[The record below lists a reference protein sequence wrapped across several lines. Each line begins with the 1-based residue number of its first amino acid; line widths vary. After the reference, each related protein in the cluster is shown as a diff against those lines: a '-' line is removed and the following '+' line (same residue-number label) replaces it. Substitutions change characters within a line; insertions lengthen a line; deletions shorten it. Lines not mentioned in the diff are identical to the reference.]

1 MEQAASA
8 QKPDPTARTPQCH
21 PLLAAGKQEEL
32 AAPVRDEM
40 PPAATQKGTCC
51 PAPRRHQ
58 SLVNLRGSGIWGNRI
73 ASHPTHSPLPLPF
86 ALFPLP
92 RRHAIRASAS

>member
-40 PPAATQKGTCC
+40 PPAATQKGTYLL
-51 PAPRRHQ
+51 PGTRSSPIPRQPPWKR
-58 SLVNLRGSGIWGNRI
+58 NLGKSHRI
-73 ASHPTHSPLPLPF
+73 PHTLHSHSPF